1 MAVDFPSSP
10 TVGQTFT
17 SGGAT
22 WIWDGV
28 KWTATGAATGL
39 YLPLTGGTLTGDL
52 ILARDPV
59 VPLGAATKQQIDA
72 ITAQG
77 AFSHDNRII
86 NGDMRIDQRNNG
98 ANGTANGYT
107 IDRWWFFN
115 TTAPTGRG
123 TWGRAVAGPPLVAL
137 GFGYGL
143 SFTSS
148 SAYTPLA
155 ADNCG
160 FFQMIEADMVSDF
173 AWGTPGAQPVTLS
186 FWVQSTLTGTFSGA
200 IRNVPATRAYLFTF
214 NIPSANTW
222 TKIVVTVPGDTAGT
236 WVMSG
241 NAAGVQL
248 IFDLGSGANFRGPA
262 NAWAATN
269 YTGATGSVSVVATN
283 GASFSFTG
291 VKLEIGSI
299 ATPYNRQSMARRL
312 ADCQRYYQT
321 SAVSRGCYGPV
332 IGISD
337 VNRFPFPVQMRAAP
351 TLTPTWSTQTI
362 ATGTVGAVSAA
373 IYSFAVTTNA
383 VGNYVAVGTFTADAE
398 L

>member
-186 FWVQSTLTGTFSGA
+186 FWVRVGLFEVQHLAVGA
-200 IRNVPATRAYLFTF
+200 HRLQRPERVR
-214 NIPSANTW
+214 
-222 TKIVVTVPGDTAGT
+222 
-236 WVMSG
+236 
-241 NAAGVQL
+241 AAGEQHVQRRDPQCACDPRL
-248 IFDLGSGANFRGPA
+248 
-262 NAWAATN
+262 
-269 YTGATGSVSVVATN
+269 
-283 GASFSFTG
+283 
-291 VKLEIGSI
+291 SI
-299 ATPYNRQSMARRL
+299 HFQHSEREHLDQDRRHRPRRHRWNVG
-312 ADCQRYYQT
+312 DVGQR
-321 SAVSRGCYGPV
+321 C
-332 IGISD
+332 
-337 VNRFPFPVQMRAAP
+337 
-351 TLTPTWSTQTI
+351 WSTTDI
-362 ATGTVGAVSAA
+362 RPW
-373 IYSFAVTTNA
+373 FRR
-383 VGNYVAVGTFTADAE
+383 E
-398 L
+398 LPWPS